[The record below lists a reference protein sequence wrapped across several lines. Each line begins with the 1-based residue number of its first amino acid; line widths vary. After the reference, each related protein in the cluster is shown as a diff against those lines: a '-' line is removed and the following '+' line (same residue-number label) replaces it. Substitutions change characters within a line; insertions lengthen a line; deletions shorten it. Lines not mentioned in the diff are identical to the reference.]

1 MSTQELIQ
9 QLAPGTAV
17 IHCGAHFGE
26 EAPLYA
32 ARSCP
37 VLWIEASRA
46 CEKVLQRQL
55 VPYPSQTYRMAAL
68 AAEGGVRRLFHLSNN
83 GAGMSSS
90 FHAFGPAAKQLWPEL
105 DLHHIESVAVTT
117 TTLDQLLE
125 AEAGWVATH
134 RPSVLVLD
142 VQGAELEVLAGAAG
156 SLWRFDWILCEVS
169 SAAVYAVGAT
179 AETVQKLLGLH
190 GFRLERYMEM
200 RPGHG
205 DGLYRCQSGNAVD
218 LSSFRTGNYQQI
230 NQARLDHLASLPLDL
245 KGKTVLEL
253 GSGPG
258 DLSDY
263 FLAQECALT
272 SVEGRAE
279 LLSVA
284 AARHEARSHSR
295 WSGFCYDVMTNLSP
309 GGCRYDVVFAYGL
322 LYHLADPEGF
332 LNCVAALKPELFLLE
347 TCVTSEFSAAE
358 PIGLIAENA
367 MVASQAIHGQGC
379 RPSRLWLWRALNDR
393 FKFLYA
399 CRSQPNHP
407 EFPLNWSSDTTGNER
422 SRTILVASSRLLDAG
437 TELLSELPKLHTCNQ
452 LKANYRKA
460 RSGEHS
466 IGASTDGP
474 GSALEA
480 F

>member
-1 MSTQELIQ
+1 MSTQEIIQ

-46 CEKVLQRQL
+46 CEPVLQRQL
-55 VPYPSQTYRMAAL
+55 APYPRQTYRMAAL
-68 AAEGGVRRLFHLSNN
+68 SAEGGVRRLFHLSNN

-90 FHAFGPAAKQLWPEL
+90 FHAFGPAAIQLWPEL
-105 DLHHIESVAVTT
+105 GLHHIESVAVTT

-125 AEAGWVATH
+125 AEAGWVAAH
-134 RPSVLVLD
+134 RPAALVLD

-169 SAAVYAVGAT
+169 SAPVYAVGAT
-179 AETVQKLLGLH
+179 EQKVHSTLESH
-190 GFRLERYMEM
+190 GFKLDRYLEI

-205 DGLYRCQSGNAVD
+205 DGLYKRQSSNSVD
-218 LSSFRTGNYQQI
+218 LSSFKTRNYQLI
-230 NQARLDHLASLPLDL
+230 NQARLDHLATLPLEL

-263 FLAQECALT
+263 FLAQGCALT
-272 SVEGRAE
+272 SVEGCAD
-279 LLSVA
+279 LLSAA

-309 GGCRYDVVFAYGL
+309 GGCRYEVIFAYDL

-332 LNCVAALKPELFLLE
+332 LNYVAALKPGLFLLE
-347 TCVTSEFSAAE
+347 TCVTSEFSSDEAF
-358 PIGLIAENA
+358 
-367 MVASQAIHGQGC
+367 HGQSC
-379 RPSRLWLWRALNDR
+379 HPSRKWLWDALNDR
-393 FKFLYA
+393 FDFVYA

-407 EFPLNWSSDTTGNER
+407 EFPLDWGSNTAEKAR
-422 SRTILVASSRLLDAG
+422 SRTILVAANQPLDAG
-437 TELLSELPKLHTCNQ
+437 TELLSELPHQQDCNRLIAQ
-452 LKANYRKA
+452 HGGATSA
-460 RSGEHS
+460 RHS
-466 IGASTDGP
+466 IGSSADGLQQAL
-474 GSALEA
+474 SA